1 MKYDPRHAKRVVAA
15 IKRAPMWAKI
25 VVPSLTVAG
34 LAAGGAAFAVPSGAA
49 TNACSSNCTDISFLS
64 TGHHW
69 LLNDAKGR
77 TSVNAVVSQQ
87 EGSNGGNQGR
97 NEDFEYAQEGTL
109 FPTYCPEAGVP
120 ATYPGLFTA
129 KQCLALQ
136 NANLTNADAYQLEY
150 VPFGGEASGMCLG
163 DWAAT
168 VPLPSASTWLS
179 RLQPCGDAVDTILI
193 GTQQVNGWHTSSGSS
208 FWVISG
214 ASNNF
219 SNPEVLGNNGIQQ
232 WQNLTW
238 QPIHIN
244 GGAGE
249 DNQEIR
255 AVAGAY

>member
-1 MKYDPRHAKRVVAA
+1 MKYDPRHAAA
-15 IKRAPMWAKI
+15 RIVRSLPRWAKI
-25 VVPSLTVAG
+25 TVPAVTVLALAG
-34 LAAGGAAFAVPSGAA
+34 GGAAVAAGAGAA
-49 TNACSSNCTDISFLS
+49 TNACTSNCTDISFLS

-69 LLNDAKGR
+69 LLNDSKGR
-77 TSVNAVVSQQ
+77 TSDNAVVSQQ
-87 EGSNGGNQGR
+87 LGSNGGSQGR
-97 NEDFEYAQEGTL
+97 NEDFEYTQEGSL
-109 FPTYCPEAGVP
+109 FPTYCPEQNTP

-163 DWAAT
+163 DWDAT

-193 GTQQVNGWHTSSGSS
+193 GTQQVNGWHTSNSS
-208 FWVISG
+208 AYWVISG

-219 SNPEVLGNNGIQQ
+219 SNPEVLGNDGIQH
-232 WQNLTW
+232 WENLTW

-244 GGAGE
+244 GNLGE
-249 DNQEIR
+249 DNQEVR
-255 AVAGAY
+255 ATAGAY